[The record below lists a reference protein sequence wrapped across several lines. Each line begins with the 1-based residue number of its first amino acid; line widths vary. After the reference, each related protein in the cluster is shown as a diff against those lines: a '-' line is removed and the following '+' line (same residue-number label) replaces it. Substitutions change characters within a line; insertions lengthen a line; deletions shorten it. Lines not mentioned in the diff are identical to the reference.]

1 MNAPAALSDA
11 AVICAFME
19 NKPARGPWSQRPWH
33 SVSPAGWW
41 VASEDRNVFTAPNE
55 WFPIKLTFDRLWEV
69 EERLTGNQWDRY
81 WGHLRDGVYANGQ
94 PYLRGLI
101 HATAADKIAA
111 LANVLRGTST
121 TCPATG
127 AQPTKGEI

>member
-1 MNAPAALSDA
+1 MNAPAVLSDA
-11 AVICAFME
+11 EVICSFME

-69 EERLTGNQWDRY
+69 GERLTDEQRLEY
-81 WGHLRDGVYANGQ
+81 WMELSKGGPPETGYWRIAN
-94 PYLRGLI
+94 
-101 HATAADKIAA
+101 AKAAQRITA
-111 LANVLRGTST
+111 LASVLRGTST
-121 TCPATG
+121 
-127 AQPTKGEI
+127 ERR